1 MIIKILG
8 VLILLL
14 ILIICLIEVGFFRYA
29 IYRYGVKVPDDE
41 HMYTGSWKKFEKTIR
56 DGTAWVNKQNPE
68 QVSITSKDG
77 LQLKGYLI
85 RAKNPKRTVLC
96 VHGFRGNGCNDF
108 GAICSFYYEEDCNL
122 LIIDQRAH
130 GASEGKYITFGIKER
145 YDIVQWILFLNDKL
159 GSELPIILDGVS
171 MGAATVLMVSGLELP
186 SNVRGIIA
194 DCGYTSPR
202 EIYKHVAKEYYH
214 LPAFPLIPIFGLLCR
229 GIVGF
234 NMDEMNTKEA
244 LGKNTRPVLFVH
256 GESDRFVPS
265 YMSEENYAACKAD
278 RYIETVP
285 GAGHGQSY
293 LVQTEHCQEKIKEF
307 FERCSKAV

>member
-8 VLILLL
+8 VIIL
-14 ILIICLIEVGFFRYA
+14 ILILVIGLIEVRFFRYA
-29 IYRYGVKVPDDE
+29 IYRYGVKEPDDK
-41 HMYTGSWKKFEKTIR
+41 HIYTGSWKKFEKVIR
-56 DGTAWVNKQNPE
+56 DGTAWVNNQNPE
-68 QVSITSKDG
+68 QVSITSVDG

-96 VHGFRGNGCNDF
+96 VHGFRGNGINDF
-108 GAICSFYYEEDCNL
+108 GAICSFYYEQDCNL

-145 YDIVQWILFLNDKL
+145 YDIVQWITFLNDKL
-159 GSELPIILDGVS
+159 GNELPIILDGVS

-202 EIYKHVAKEYYH
+202 DIYKHVAKEYYH
-214 LPAFPLIPIFGLLCR
+214 LPAFPLISIFGLMCR
-229 GIVGF
+229 VVAGF
-234 NMDEMNTKEA
+234 NIAETSTKKA
-244 LGKNTRPVLFVH
+244 LAKNTRPVLFVH

-265 YMSEENYAACKAD
+265 YMSRENYEVCKAD

-307 FERCSKAV
+307 FERCSNAI